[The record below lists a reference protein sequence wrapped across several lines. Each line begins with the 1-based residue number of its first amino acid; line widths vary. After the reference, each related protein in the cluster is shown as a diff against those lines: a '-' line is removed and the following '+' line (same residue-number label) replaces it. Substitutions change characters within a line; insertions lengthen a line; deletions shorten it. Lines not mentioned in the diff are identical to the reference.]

1 MVKVIE
7 VWNWCFKRKRVWSFK
22 HPNSKKHYVYSAVLQ
37 HRAMHAI
44 MDNKNQFW
52 AESYLSKAGIQD
64 INSYYSLD
72 FCVMNV
78 QSDYNLLHFLFV
90 EFRSGLK
97 VAVLAIVCKL
107 YKISYAVRIRYFVY
121 IERHEDSDS
130 VSVNWADKS

>member
-1 MVKVIE
+1 
-7 VWNWCFKRKRVWSFK
+7 
-22 HPNSKKHYVYSAVLQ
+22 
-37 HRAMHAI
+37 
-44 MDNKNQFW
+44 
-52 AESYLSKAGIQD
+52 
-64 INSYYSLD
+64 
-72 FCVMNV
+72 MNV

-107 YKISYAVRIRYFVY
+107 YQISNAVRIGYFAY